1 MNRNALRWLGFA
13 LPTVVVI
20 TVSHLNR
27 EQSWGS
33 ALDGLVSGLFFSLP
47 FAVAD
52 FVRSRFVPSRTA
64 SPSRTQGAEYRLGL
78 LVGAITW
85 ALLWLGW
92 SIPVSDSLRPHAFA
106 INCAATALAG
116 LLVPG
121 SGRRTDAHGTSGAL
135 TVG

>member
-1 MNRNALRWLGFA
+1 MNRNVLRWLGFA
-13 LPTVVVI
+13 LPTVIVI
-20 TVSHLNR
+20 TVAHLNR
-27 EQSWGS
+27 ERSWGS
-33 ALDGLVSGLFFSLP
+33 SLDGVVSGLFFSLP

-52 FVRSRFVPSRTA
+52 FVRSRFDAGRAA
-64 SPSRTQGAEYRLGL
+64 SPSRTQGQEYRLGL
-78 LVGAITW
+78 LVGALAW
-85 ALLWLGW
+85 ALIWAGW
-92 SIPVSDSLRPHAFA
+92 SIPATDSLRPHAFA